1 MSVQIIQLATK
12 DLPAELPEEKL
23 DYPDCCLLYLY
34 SSKNNDMR
42 LSKNLAWRV
51 ASIKTVAINRKITV
65 LHKIIE

>member
-12 DLPAELPEEKL
+12 DLPAELPGEKL

-65 LHKIIE
+65 FHKIIE